1 MPEIAAG
8 NARMLESWFFLI
20 QILTSGFSPSLR
32 RKPARDDNMITFRI
46 HQFINY
52 AKFMKKTLL
61 LFLFAACF
69 LSAAQAQNCVRD
81 SSLLITGALLSP
93 APYTPDSPFYN
104 LRPACLGQ
112 PYNQSVTVFV
122 PGQFSGFNIDS
133 VAVAPTGAISNLPMG
148 VSYVCDPPSC
158 RFRPLT
164 LGCIRLTGIVAA
176 SNNTDTADLGITASI
191 YALGFPTP
199 LTSITFPGQ
208 VAPGS
213 HYYLPKLP
221 AAHPQ
226 CLSSAAD
233 LAGPISDVRLMPNP
247 VSYTARIEVESLRS
261 DDFLFE
267 VFDLVGQRL
276 YFEPI
281 RLLEGSNQFTFNVG
295 DLPNGAYFCSISNP
309 NGKVVRKMIIQK

>member
-1 MPEIAAG
+1 MSTCS
-8 NARMLESWFFLI
+8 NA
-20 QILTSGFSPSLR
+20 TFSLQQFWRPDFLR
-32 RKPARDDNMITFRI
+32 RYVDSLPKKDDMTIIYRI

-61 LFLFAACF
+61 LFLFAAF
-69 LSAAQAQNCVRD
+69 LLNAGQAQNCVRD

-122 PGQFSGFNIDS
+122 PAQFSGFNIDS
-133 VAVAPTGAISNLPMG
+133 VAVAPTGAISNLPTG

-164 LGCIRLTGIVAA
+164 LGCIRLTGTVAA
-176 SNNTDTADLGITASI
+176 SNSTDTADLGITASI
-191 YALGFPTP
+191 FALGFPTA

-233 LAGPISDVRLMPNP
+233 LTGPISGVRLMPNP
-247 VSYTARIEVESLRS
+247 VAYTARIEIESLRS

-281 RLLEGSNQFTFNVG
+281 RLMEGANQFTFNAG
-295 DLPNGAYFCSISNP
+295 DLPNGAYFYSISNP
-309 NGKVVRKMIIQK
+309 SGKVVRKMIVQK